1 LTPAFVYSEPGG
13 QIVVIVYQASRDTLG
28 GTVACL
34 VSGVAF
40 VQKPQPARR
49 GTSPLASRPGAPAP
63 SLPGDCAVGRDGAR
77 GARAPFL

>member
-1 LTPAFVYSEPGG
+1 LTQAFVYSEPGG

-40 VQKPQPARR
+40 VQ
-49 GTSPLASRPGAPAP
+49 
-63 SLPGDCAVGRDGAR
+63 
-77 GARAPFL
+77 